1 MSLPNP
7 DAESE
12 APGTP
17 PMPPLLRGRRRRLM
31 AFLVVT
37 ALAHSACAVEA
48 GLLVGVLLGDV
59 GQPRQ
64 QILADLAVLGLVLG
78 GLAVTRYADRVI
90 AEKLGQDYVRQLRRG
105 LVAHAMTS
113 PSAPSLGIT
122 IARSTNDLASVR
134 NWVSMGVAPL
144 VALVPLTLGSVVALA
159 VLDPA
164 LASVVGIPLV
174 VLLAVLLLIS
184 RPAFARARELRRR
197 RGALA
202 ARVSDTVVAATGIA
216 AAGGVERELR
226 ALDRSGD
233 RVVDAAVHRAGTA
246 GMLRAVSL
254 IAPLAGSAGA
264 STLGAF
270 GLVSTASVAVAL
282 TIIGILAGPV
292 SELGRTVEYR
302 QNYKAARRIVAPLL
316 AESSAA
322 GATDTAG
329 AAGAPR
335 ASTSAGR
342 RGDDP
347 ASSRGGGVIVR
358 DLVIDGMRMPDL
370 VAGPGERLVVVGTD
384 PGHVREIF
392 TRLAVPRPDA
402 GASIC
407 VDGHDLAHTGP
418 RNRRRR
424 LGYAYVGARLER
436 GTITRAVRYRR
447 PDLPTDRA
455 SAALAAV
462 GLTRRIASLPDRG
475 RTVLR
480 RGGEPLTRPEIARLC
495 VARAMLGEPPL
506 LLLEHID
513 DDLGA
518 DGREMLR
525 EVIAEYPGVV
535 VIASD
540 RPETLVPRWREWGP
554 AAAPAVAPDAAV
566 TAVPASVAAGARA
579 AAS

>member
-1 MSLPNP
+1 MSLPDP
-7 DAESE
+7 DGESE
-12 APGTP
+12 APGTT
-17 PMPPLLRGRRRRLM
+17 PMPPLLRGRRRGLM

-48 GLLVGVLLGDV
+48 GLLVGVLLGGV

-144 VALVPLTLGSVVALA
+144 VALVPLTLGSLVALA

-164 LASVVGIPLV
+164 LASVVGVPLV
-174 VLLAVLLLIS
+174 VLFAVLLLIS

-202 ARVSDTVVAATGIA
+202 ARLSDTVVAATGIA

-264 STLGAF
+264 ATLGAF

-316 AESSAA
+316 ADP
-322 GATDTAG
+322 GAT
-329 AAGAPR
+329 R

-358 DLVIDGMRMPDL
+358 DLVIDGVRMPDL
-370 VAGPGERLVVVGTD
+370 VAGPGDRLVVVGTD
-384 PGHVREIF
+384 PAHVREVF
-392 TRLAVPRPDA
+392 THLAVPRPGAGPRAGA

-407 VDGHDLAHTGP
+407 VDGHDLAQTGP
-418 RNRRRR
+418 RDRRRR

-436 GTITRAVRYRR
+436 GTITRAARYRR

-455 SAALAAV
+455 DAALAAV
-462 GLTRRIASLPDRG
+462 GLTRRIASLPDLG

-518 DGREMLR
+518 DGRDMLR
-525 EVIAEYPGVV
+525 QVIAEYPGVV

-540 RPETLVPRWREWGP
+540 RPESLVPRWREWGP
-554 AAAPAVAPDAAV
+554 TVAPAVAPGAAA
-566 TAVPASVAAGARA
+566 TAVPAPVAAGVRA